1 MKEIVVSFFFL
12 PKGKE
17 NEKGFVT
24 VSQHGG
30 LKNGLTKNISNRAQI
45 HFHS

>member
-1 MKEIVVSFFFL
+1 MNVFFL

-30 LKNGLTKNISNRAQI
+30 LNSGLTKNISNRAQI